1 MGIPLYRIA
10 DQYRIT
16 LELMHQDDIGVENS
30 EYLKQLAQDT
40 LDSLNISELD
50 KLFDEKILAVA
61 AFTKEVFAESEAVK
75 NVEETLRKR
84 RKRLEFLH
92 EYMRDYMSVQLQKV
106 GKSSVKNNEIVISL
120 RKTPGRI
127 VIDKESE
134 IPPEYIETQTI
145 TNIRKNWML
154 DKLKSGEV
162 DSIPGVHM
170 ETGFTLSMR

>member
-1 MGIPLYRIA
+1 
-10 DQYRIT
+10 
-16 LELMHQDDIGVENS
+16 MHQDEVGVENS

-40 LDSLNISELD
+40 LDSLHLDELG
-50 KLFDEKILAVA
+50 KQFDEKALAVA
-61 AFTKEVFAESEAVK
+61 AFAKEVNAECEAVK

-84 RKRLEFLH
+84 RKRLEFMY
-92 EYMRDYMSVQLQKV
+92 EYMRDYLCVQLQKV
-106 GKSSVKNNEIVISL
+106 GKSSVKNNEIVVSL

-154 DKLKSGEV
+154 EKLKSGEL
-162 DSIPGVHM
+162 DSIPGVHV
-170 ETGFTLSMR
+170 ETGFSLSLR